1 MKKLILT
8 VLLLILPFT
17 MIACSPVQN
26 NIQTNTPLD
35 EQNITAE
42 DIEEGKQ
49 VIQDYAEA
57 LNSGDLETVNKLLG
71 KHMRGLYHD
80 GNIDSITMKIDSIEY
95 PGRYTTA
102 LIPPSSYRSNYGHDP
117 YKSMCLYVIF
127 SEFETGDASISMD
140 NWDYILIKE
149 TEESPWVIHD
159 WGV

>member
-57 LNSGDLETVNKLLG
+57 LNSGYLAGAGIDVFENEPPIDPAHPLLNCRNTIVTPHIAFASAESMKLRAEIVFENLKKWMEGDQINK
-71 KHMRGLYHD
+71 
-80 GNIDSITMKIDSIEY
+80 II
-95 PGRYTTA
+95 
-102 LIPPSSYRSNYGHDP
+102 
-117 YKSMCLYVIF
+117 
-127 SEFETGDASISMD
+127 
-140 NWDYILIKE
+140 
-149 TEESPWVIHD
+149 
-159 WGV
+159 